1 MNKYFILGVKTL
13 FWKLRSYEVIAR
25 FARQKLRRMWGLLP
39 GCGSLFPSCAFR
51 LQVVHDT
58 PAPMAGLAR
67 APITC
72 QGMVVAVAGLSFNYH
87 IPSIEGGDVR
97 EVDVL
102 YRISSGEVFEI
113 SAA

>member
-1 MNKYFILGVKTL
+1 MNKYFGSEDSILEVM
-13 FWKLRSYEVIAR
+13 KLSLA
-25 FARQKLRRMWGLLP
+25 LLAESSDECGDLLS
-39 GCGSLFPSCAFR
+39 GCGSLSPNCAFR

-58 PAPMAGLAR
+58 PSPMAGLAR

-72 QGMVVAVAGLSFNYH
+72 QGMVVAVARLSFNYH